1 MTQISLPEI
10 RSAVLAVQGET
21 EQFLCDLI
29 RFPSLPGQEMEA
41 ADCAAAR
48 FAHVG
53 EVERAPLSNSLR
65 DDEDYSN
72 PLPGIEYEGRS
83 NVLVRVP
90 GTGGGRSLLFNS
102 HLDVV
107 PASQGQLHA
116 FDPRVE
122 AGRVFGRGACDA
134 KGQVATIYTALAAA
148 KRLGLKLRGDVV
160 ANLVV
165 EEEVGGNGT
174 LAMVR
179 RGERADACVVM
190 EPTELRIL
198 SSVRGAVWF
207 RVIFT
212 GRPGH
217 SGRATDTIS
226 ALKMAVRGM
235 EVLERY
241 HARLLGASRG
251 IPLFDPFPNPMPI
264 TFGKLAAGDWPA
276 TAPARAVVE
285 GVLGLLPNRTRHQ
298 VMEEM
303 RQALIE
309 GGDAWL
315 REHFQLEFMYRHDA
329 HVLDPA
335 HPLVKSLQTSCREAG
350 APGEVTAMTA
360 SCDSWLYNNQ
370 LHIPTVVFGPGSL
383 GFAHTNEEQI
393 GLDEIADGATILVR
407 FLEEWCG

>member
-1 MTQISLPEI
+1 MTQISLSEI
-10 RSAVLAVQGET
+10 RGAVQAVGRET
-21 EQFLCDLI
+21 EQFLCELI
-29 RFPSLPGQEMEA
+29 RFPSLPGQEKEA
-41 ADCAAAR
+41 VDCAAAR
-48 FAHVG
+48 FAEVG
-53 EVERAPLSNSLR
+53 EVERVPLSNSLR
-65 DDEDYSN
+65 DDEDYSS
-72 PLPGIEYEGRS
+72 PVPGIEYEGRS
-83 NVLVRVP
+83 NVRVHVD

-107 PASQGQLHA
+107 PASQGQVRP

-134 KGQVATIYTALAAA
+134 KGQVATIYTALLAA
-148 KRLGLKLRGDVV
+148 KRLGLTLRGDIV
-160 ANLVV
+160 AHLVV

-174 LAMVR
+174 LAMAR
-179 RGERADACVVM
+179 RGEGADGCVVM

-212 GRPGH
+212 GQPGH
-217 SGRATDTIS
+217 SGRAGDTVS
-226 ALKMAVRGM
+226 ALKMAVRAM
-235 EVLERY
+235 EILEQY
-241 HARLLGASRG
+241 HARLLAASRG

-264 TFGKLAAGDWPA
+264 TFGKIAAGDWPA

-285 GVLGLLPNRTRHQ
+285 GVLGLLPNKTRYQ
-298 VMEEM
+298 VMEEI

-335 HPLVKSLQTSCREAG
+335 HPLVTGLKASCREAG
-350 APGEVTAMTA
+350 AQSEVTAMTA
-360 SCDSWLYNNQ
+360 SCDSWFYNNQ

-383 GFAHTNEEQI
+383 RFAHTNEEQI
-393 GLDEIADGATILVR
+393 GLDEIAEGAAILVR
-407 FLEEWCG
+407 FLGEWCG

>member
-1 MTQISLPEI
+1 MNQISVPEI
-10 RSAVLAVQGET
+10 RGAVQAVQRET
-21 EQFLCDLI
+21 EQFLCELI
-29 RFPSLPGQEMEA
+29 RFPSLPGQEKEA

-48 FAHVG
+48 FAEVG
-53 EVERAPLSNSLR
+53 EVERVPLSNSLR
-65 DDEDYSN
+65 DDEDYSS
-72 PLPGIEYEGRS
+72 PVPGIEYEGRS
-83 NVLVRVP
+83 NVRVRVA

-107 PASQGQLHA
+107 PASQGQLHP

-160 ANLVV
+160 AHLVV

-174 LAMVR
+174 LAMAR
-179 RGERADACVVM
+179 RGERAEGCVVM

-198 SSVRGAVWF
+198 TSVRGAIWF
-207 RVIFT
+207 RVVCT

-217 SGRATDTIS
+217 SGRAGDTVS
-226 ALKMAVRGM
+226 ALKMAVRAM
-235 EVLERY
+235 EILEQY
-241 HARLLGASRG
+241 HARLLAASRG

-285 GVLGLLPNRTRHQ
+285 GVLGLLPNKTRYQ

-335 HPLVKSLQTSCREAG
+335 HPLVTGLEASCRDVG

-360 SCDSWLYNNQ
+360 SCDSWFYNNQ

-383 GFAHTNEEQI
+383 RFAHTNEEQI
-393 GLDEIADGATILVR
+393 GLDEIAEGAAILVR
-407 FLEEWCG
+407 FLGEWCG